1 MFGDGADSISCL
13 ELSPLQLVFNV
24 ETVIFRYRKNSFLIY
39 KMFFSI
45 IENDCFRYK
54 NSLYT
59 TWILSVP
66 AFGHYLEFYLT
77 TIFRTP
83 SAVRTM

>member
-24 ETVIFRYRKNSFLIY
+24 ETVIFRYRKSSFLIY

-45 IENDCFRYK
+45 IENDCF
-54 NSLYT
+54 
-59 TWILSVP
+59 
-66 AFGHYLEFYLT
+66 
-77 TIFRTP
+77 
-83 SAVRTM
+83 